1 VYFCLLGF
9 WNTIG
14 TLGWSDIM
22 ALFAHTRRA
31 VLATLSAGLITSLA
45 ACVAAPPPPPPTE
58 VVLSISA
65 DGAVN
70 PDPSG
75 RASPVQVHLYWLRG
89 AGAFQSADF
98 FALTGDPSATLGA
111 DLAAHE
117 VVTLRPMEQQGMT
130 RRTAAGVTHVGVVAA
145 YRSLDGVSWRAV
157 SSFPANART
166 GFTLALGANGVTMRQ
181 QAPTTAWM
189 MSEPVASAVAA
200 R

>member
-1 VYFCLLGF
+1 LLGF

-14 TLGWSDIM
+14 KLGWSDIM
-22 ALFAHTRRA
+22 AFFTHTRRA
-31 VLATLSAGLITSLA
+31 VLAALTAGLATSLVG
-45 ACVAAPPPPPPTE
+45 CTSAPPPPPPTE

-98 FALTGDPSATLGA
+98 FALTGNPSATLGA

-130 RRTAAGVTHVGVVAA
+130 RRTDPGVTNVGVVAA

-157 SSFPANART
+157 SSFPANTRT
-166 GFTLALGANGVTMRQ
+166 SFNITLGARGVTMGQ
-181 QAPTTAWM
+181 
-189 MSEPVASAVAA
+189 
-200 R
+200 